1 MSCYGSRGL
10 WEQMHFGHKSFLS
23 IYVRGWN
30 KGGIY
35 FVWNA
40 ENIYGFSPPSIEKN
54 CHQRSYF
61 SNCIISATFPPEKI
75 AESWIFTNVSETAQ
89 VMNGEGQRE
98 QLNLRIFRKPPNVRL
113 KCVVLGIV
121 SILLLPDE
129 CRVFQ
134 EGLVRPRGQNGQCFV
149 CPNDWVGQG
158 RAKALE

>member
-61 SNCIISATFPPEKI
+61 SNCIISATFPPQKLLKVGCLQMCLKQHKWWMVRDS
-75 AESWIFTNVSETAQ
+75 ESNWTWEFEEAAKCAAQ
-89 VMNGEGQRE
+89 MCGVRHRVYSAAGWMPGISRGVGATSRPEWSVFCLSKWLSWTGEG
-98 QLNLRIFRKPPNVRL
+98 
-113 KCVVLGIV
+113 
-121 SILLLPDE
+121 
-129 CRVFQ
+129 
-134 EGLVRPRGQNGQCFV
+134 
-149 CPNDWVGQG
+149 
-158 RAKALE
+158 

>member
-98 QLNLRIFRKPPNVRL
+98 QLNLRILGSRQMCGVRHR
-113 KCVVLGIV
+113 VYSAAAGWMPGISRGV
-121 SILLLPDE
+121 GATSRPE
-129 CRVFQ
+129 WSVFCLSKWLSWTG
-134 EGLVRPRGQNGQCFV
+134 EG
-149 CPNDWVGQG
+149 
-158 RAKALE
+158 